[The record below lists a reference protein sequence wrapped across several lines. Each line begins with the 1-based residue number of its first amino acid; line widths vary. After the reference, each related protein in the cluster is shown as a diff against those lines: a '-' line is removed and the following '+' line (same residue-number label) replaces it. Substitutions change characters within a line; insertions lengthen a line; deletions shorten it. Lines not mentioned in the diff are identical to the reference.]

1 MSEEKLLDFKTVV
14 DRYHFKPWGLR
25 HLIRNRAIP
34 IVKISASGGRGRIYF
49 DPIELEKWIDDRKI
63 SVQNGENRK

>member
-14 DRYHFKPWGLR
+14 DRYNFKPYGLR
-25 HLIRNRAIP
+25 NLIRHRAIP

-49 DPIELEKWIDDRKI
+49 DPIELSEWINSRKI
-63 SVQNGENRK
+63 SVQNGENKK